1 MPPFRRLAV
10 SEVSIRGE
18 RAFSGIAPYAL
29 LKRMLVRDAF
39 AFRLPGTADPD
50 RVLFLN
56 LTFWNAAES
65 SDLLVEDV
73 VDADVLAHAG
83 WHHAAR
89 RALAGPLPPT
99 AAAMFLGESVASAFD
114 LYVIGTMLATGRSNA
129 YLRGQVPAISA
140 AARCAGLSDE
150 DLEALFGSVAADPDR
165 AFEDLRQLL
174 FDASC
179 ALERCGDI
187 DSAAG
192 VLGGFAGHR
201 FVGLL
206 HHFALS
212 SWVLYAR
219 AYAGPAVEGD
229 AAVAMDA
236 ALRSSPT
243 SLGWL
248 TEHWLSRSTGPAAA
262 A

>member
-1 MPPFRRLAV
+1 MTPFRRLAV

-18 RAFSGIAPYAL
+18 RAFAGIAPYAR
-29 LKRMLVRDAF
+29 LKGMLVRDKF

-65 SDLLVEDV
+65 SDLLADDT
-73 VDADVLAHAG
+73 VDADVLAHAA

-89 RALAGPLPPT
+89 RALDGPLPPT
-99 AAAMFLGESVASAFD
+99 AAALFLGESIASAFD

-140 AARCAGLSDE
+140 AARCAGLSE
-150 DLEALFGSVAADPDR
+150 VELAALFGAVAAEPDR

-179 ALERCGDI
+179 ALVRCADI
-187 DSAAG
+187 DAAAG
-192 VLGGFAGHR
+192 VLAGFAGHR
-201 FVGLL
+201 FIALL

-219 AYAGPAVEGD
+219 AYAGPAVEDD
-229 AAVAMDA
+229 AAVAVDVALRASPA
-236 ALRSSPT
+236 ALT
-243 SLGWL
+243 
-248 TEHWLSRSTGPAAA
+248 WLSDNWLSPGVGPAADA
-262 A
+262 